1 MKDKIFVVVGWNLN
15 DLTTE
20 TYYTIHILD
29 NGKLFVE
36 LGGNADRF
44 LAGTGIYLKKNLT
57 LDIGATSAWEKLGK
71 FDKFFVG
78 IGTRF

>member
-1 MKDKIFVVVGWNLN
+1 MVVALELG
-15 DLTTE
+15 DLKTD

-44 LAGTGIYLKKNLT
+44 LAGTGIYLKWK
-57 LDIGATSAWEKLGK
+57 KLGK

-78 IGTRF
+78 IGTKF